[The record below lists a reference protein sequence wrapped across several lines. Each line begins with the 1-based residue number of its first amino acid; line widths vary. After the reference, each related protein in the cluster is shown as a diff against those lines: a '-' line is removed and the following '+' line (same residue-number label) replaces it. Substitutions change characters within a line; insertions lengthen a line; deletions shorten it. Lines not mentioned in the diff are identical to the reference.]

1 MRGLREPLAFDSMT
15 AAICPWCSAELPSP
29 ALESCPS
36 CGASLVPTAPDDLPG
51 VTQVD
56 LEALRRGPPI
66 VQHPRGLLGL
76 ISGEYPV
83 EEQVAPHSVLAP
95 PPEDVRREMLRMEI
109 AAAEA
114 ELAAAKAEADIAAAD
129 AAELAQAEAAAQ
141 AQAVVATTGDV
152 AQIVDLPA
160 ETAGSPTAGDDSP
173 TESQAG

>member
-1 MRGLREPLAFDSMT
+1 MT

-36 CGASLVPTAPDDLPG
+36 CGASLVPTAPDDVPG

-95 PPEDVRREMLRMEI
+95 PPDDVRREMLRMEI
-109 AAAEA
+109 EAAQA
-114 ELAAAKAEADIAAAD
+114 ELAAVKAEADIAAAE
-129 AAELAQAEAAAQ
+129 AAERAQAEAAAH
-141 AQAVVATTGDV
+141 AQAADAATS
-152 AQIVDLPA
+152 DLAEIADIPA
-160 ETAGSPTAGDDSP
+160 EAASPTAGDDGR
-173 TESQAG
+173 TETPAG